1 MRVITGIAGGR
12 KLKSP
17 EGEAVRPTTDQV
29 KQAIFNIL
37 QFDLEGRRVLD
48 LFGGTGQLGIEA
60 LSRGAREAV
69 FTDSSRTSVQLI
81 RENLKRCG
89 LEGKVLQTDALSYL
103 ARGEKFDVIF
113 IDPPYDSGLYQAVLE
128 RINAVDN
135 LTEGGIIVCD
145 IAICPGS
152 FDPITLGHL
161 NIIRRSAKIFDEVV
175 VCVML
180 NATKT
185 SPMFTIDERVGMVKR
200 AVTRYPNVR
209 VDTAG
214 MLLAEYARQYENAVI
229 VKGLRAASD
238 FDYEFQMNL
247 INKKINPELETMF
260 LTASEKYTFL
270 SSSVVREMATYG
282 ADLTGL
288 VPTELIPDI
297 EEKAK
302 LWRKA

>member
-1 MRVITGIAGGR
+1 M
-12 KLKSP
+12 S
-17 EGEAVRPTTDQV
+17 E
-29 KQAIFNIL
+29 
-37 QFDLEGRRVLD
+37 
-48 LFGGTGQLGIEA
+48 
-60 LSRGAREAV
+60 
-69 FTDSSRTSVQLI
+69 
-81 RENLKRCG
+81 KR
-89 LEGKVLQTDALSYL
+89 
-103 ARGEKFDVIF
+103 
-113 IDPPYDSGLYQAVLE
+113 
-128 RINAVDN
+128 
-135 LTEGGIIVCD
+135 

-200 AVTRYPNVR
+200 AVARYSNVR

-288 VPTELIPDI
+288 VPTELIPEI